1 MTAETLNDKLN
12 EVDSSRKKR
21 EAVAFW
27 LAENPQY
34 IKNVFDNCF
43 NEEGEHL
50 IAAAWVLE
58 IICEKY
64 PPLFFKHKNLFFKK
78 LNEIKNDSAVRS
90 CAKICE
96 MLCTYH
102 YVKNTVDF
110 SEVLNKAERKKLTEC
125 CFNWL
130 ITDQKVACQAPA
142 MECLYFLGMDN
153 DKQWI
158 YPELKNILIK
168 DAAYKSAG
176 YKARARKILNKI

>member
-1 MTAETLNDKLN
+1 MISETLKDKLN
-12 EVDSSRKKR
+12 QVDSSRNKR
-21 EAVAFW
+21 EAIACW

-34 IKNVFDNCF
+34 IKSVFDNCF
-43 NEEGEHL
+43 NEESEHL
-50 IAAAWVLE
+50 IAAAWALE
-58 IICEKY
+58 IICEKNPHLFLKY
-64 PPLFFKHKNLFFKK
+64 KDLFFEK
-78 LNEIKNDSAVRS
+78 LVGIKNDSAVRS

-102 YVKNTVDF
+102 YQQKVEGFTEILD
-110 SEVLNKAERKKLTEC
+110 KAERKTLTEC

>member
-1 MTAETLNDKLN
+1 M
-12 EVDSSRKKR
+12 KKFLTKFIIFLL
-21 EAVAFW
+21 VF
-27 LAENPQY
+27 PIFY
-34 IKNVFDNCF
+34 ICLIIIY
-43 NEEGEHL
+43 GEL
-50 IAAAWVLE
+50 TPSYL
-58 IICEKY
+58 Y
-64 PPLFFKHKNLFFKK
+64 KNLFFKK